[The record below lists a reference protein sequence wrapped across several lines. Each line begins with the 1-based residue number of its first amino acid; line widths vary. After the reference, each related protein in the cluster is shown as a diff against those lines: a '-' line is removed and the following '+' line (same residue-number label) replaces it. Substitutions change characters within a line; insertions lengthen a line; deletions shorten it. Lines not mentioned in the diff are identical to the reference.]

1 MTETQPFVMNSVMPN
16 DWLIFRAIWMTWLF
30 IRFIMLLG
38 RIFNWFRKHAFFNL
52 FTIQNFE
59 KFVIWSAPV
68 IYKIL
73 SSLEALAGC
82 FNTILGWKY
91 FWIQLSSA
99 GCPNIIY
106 YAFLELIIL
115 IFAVVDE
122 DKSTGWTPFIGKDPT

>member
-1 MTETQPFVMNSVMPN
+1 MPF
-16 DWLIFRAIWMTWLF
+16 LIYSQYRILKSLLF
-30 IRFIMLLG
+30 DQL
-38 RIFNWFRKHAFFNL
+38 W
-52 FTIQNFE
+52 
-59 KFVIWSAPV
+59 PV

-73 SSLEALAGC
+73 SSLAALAGC